1 MSPTPPSEVDPNRE
15 DPEQRRLI
23 AENAR
28 LVALLADQ
36 DRIRGARLIRL
47 LAAAA
52 RSGPARWIRRLVS
65 ERAPDAGV
73 PFAWSWAQKAGADE
87 IGLCTLEEGDPFFV
101 QLLAQRPDA
110 LTVVHPNWRGVRSS
124 AENLFDCRL
133 FIDTLSE
140 AEAVRLARGLADAQ
154 VDRVVFQGLPLT
166 HGRLVR
172 ALARHS
178 PKTRLFVIWHGNFM
192 QLGESADWHGLQTV
206 LDWARQGVVERVGF
220 VKQGMAEVFA
230 RQGIPTGY
238 LLNYVRR
245 IPDGPSTPMEGG
257 PHLGLWAVEPI
268 WRKLPYTMI
277 AGAALVPGATLWA
290 AGQNRRAAE
299 VAALVGV
306 PYRQLSTGPVPQA
319 EMPSALG
326 RMHVNL
332 YVTLSECAPM
342 LPLESLAAG
351 VPCLVGPNTTYF
363 EDFPEL
369 SRHLVVAMP
378 DDAGQLAKKTIEAM
392 NHRSAILAAYNN
404 AMSSW
409 QSKALV
415 LQNKLLSISG
425 LEKLN
430 HSKIMP

>member
-1 MSPTPPSEVDPNRE
+1 MSPLPRPEVDPNPE
-15 DPEQRRLI
+15 DSDHRRLI
-23 AENAR
+23 AENTR
-28 LVALLADQ
+28 LVALLAEQDQ
-36 DRIRGARLIRL
+36 IRGARLIRL
-47 LAAAA
+47 LAAAG
-52 RSGPARWIRRLVS
+52 RSGPVRWIRRLVS
-65 ERAPDAGV
+65 ARAPDAGA
-73 PFAWSWAQKAGADE
+73 PFAWSWAQTAGADE
-87 IGLCTLEEGDPFFV
+87 TGLCTLADDDPFFGK
-101 QLLAQRPDA
+101 LLAQRPDA
-110 LTVVHPNWRGVRSS
+110 VTVVHPNWRGVRSS

-133 FIDTLSE
+133 YIDTLSE
-140 AEAVRLARGLADAQ
+140 SEAVRLAQGLAEAH
-154 VDRVVFQGLPLT
+154 VTRVVFQGMPLT

-172 ALARHS
+172 ALARYS

-245 IPDGPSTPMEGG
+245 IPDGPSTPMEDG

-277 AGAALVPGATLWA
+277 AAAALVPGATLWA
-290 AGQNRRAAE
+290 AGQNRRAEE

-306 PYRQLSTGPVPQA
+306 PYRRLADGPLPQS
-319 EMPSALG
+319 EMPAALA

-351 VPCLVGPNTTYF
+351 VPCLVGPSSTFFDDAPALRT
-363 EDFPEL
+363 
-369 SRHLVVAMP
+369 HLVVSCP
-378 DDAGQLAKKTIEAM
+378 DDTTQLAGHVQSTLEYRIDIIRTYTGLASRWARES
-392 NHRSAILAAYNN
+392 RSLR
-404 AMSSW
+404 
-409 QSKALV
+409 
-415 LQNKLLSISG
+415 
-425 LEKLN
+425 
-430 HSKIMP
+430 HSFLGVV